1 MLEKARHCVKK
12 LCYTVKFRNILLL
25 EMEPSSAA
33 VFLSISASR
42 ELDFRLETVA
52 SSIARISLEVVG
64 VARRCLML
72 LDRFSFI
79 STLLPFFLLF

>member
-33 VFLSISASR
+33 VFLSISA
-42 ELDFRLETVA
+42 E
-52 SSIARISLEVVG
+52 SSIFGWKRLLRQLLGSRLRLSVLRI
-64 VARRCLML
+64 
-72 LDRFSFI
+72 DF
-79 STLLPFFLLF
+79 